1 MAVDFKVRES
11 IASKV
16 TGTVSHSNVQE
27 RIFDVSRTPARDTIA
42 VLRAVVCL
50 SILCMHFFPA
60 ALAQWPG
67 SAKQVPDPQWLVANV
82 RFGFESFFVLAGYFL
97 FHSFRADDTS
107 HISVTAFLKRRL
119 LRLAVPYWVA
129 LVIVGVCGYILSGL
143 IRGKAPLAQFS
154 DLPPTVFF
162 VHDLIPVGTV
172 SYALWFMAP
181 LMQFYLLWSLIFWM
195 VREYFAKVY
204 SPACHQAALKAMF
217 FLAVGVFACSV
228 LMAASQIRCDWKLA
242 QNAHYLIL
250 GGVSYYACMH
260 VTSRWWL
267 FSAIT
272 SEVVLGCWLESSRPV
287 AAALMALIIHALA
300 GREFVAGRS
309 LCWLKYIGLR
319 SYSIYLT

>member
-195 VREYFAKVY
+195 VREFCKSLFSCLSSSRTESNVF
-204 SPACHQAALKAMF
+204 SGRW
-217 FLAVGVFACSV
+217 GVRMLSAYGCIADP
-228 LMAASQIRCDWKLA
+228 LRLE
-242 QNAHYLIL
+242 
-250 GGVSYYACMH
+250 VSSKCTLPDTRRRQLLRLYAC
-260 VTSRWWL
+260 
-267 FSAIT
+267 
-272 SEVVLGCWLESSRPV
+272 
-287 AAALMALIIHALA
+287 
-300 GREFVAGRS
+300 
-309 LCWLKYIGLR
+309 Y
-319 SYSIYLT
+319 